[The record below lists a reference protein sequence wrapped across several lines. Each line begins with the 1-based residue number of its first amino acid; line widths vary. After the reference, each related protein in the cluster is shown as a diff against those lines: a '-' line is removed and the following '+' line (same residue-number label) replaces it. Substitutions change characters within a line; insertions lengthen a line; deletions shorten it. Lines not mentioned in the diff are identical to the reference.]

1 MHDYYISFLKEGDA
15 DYVIYCE
22 EANVIAY
29 FWKNLHLNVNS
40 SGRVLRSKAKFD
52 FLSPT
57 KESKKEIVYEFVDIT
72 NKIEPS
78 YRTPLEL
85 KVGDNIC
92 YENYAIIEKYEAKI
106 VSVRSDEEKW
116 TVTLN
121 NFD

>member
-15 DYVIYCE
+15 DYVIYCK

-57 KESKKEIVYEFVDIT
+57 KESKKEIVYIFILGASTFALFEMIGPKVMQITMLLAVAYYFVF
-72 NKIEPS
+72 NK
-78 YRTPLEL
+78 Y
-85 KVGDNIC
+85 DNKNQLSKNIQ
-92 YENYAIIEKYEAKI
+92 
-106 VSVRSDEEKW
+106 R
-116 TVTLN
+116 
-121 NFD
+121 